1 MQVIITILCLYLVI
15 MFLVAYKWG
24 KKGTTDDNR
33 NVWWYRRNEQKGKKD
48 SLRSEIRKKVSKWRH
63 DNNGNKKKKI
73 KNKQDNDLNTKEF
86 IFVYDKMFLYAC
98 EHTAVQYA
106 NTHAAKMRIKGWR
119 NVCPTQCSTALI
131 NTALIKYI
139 Y

>member
-1 MQVIITILCLYLVI
+1 

-48 SLRSEIRKKVSKWRH
+48 SLGSEIRKKVSKWRH

>member
-1 MQVIITILCLYLVI
+1 M
-15 MFLVAYKWG
+15 
-24 KKGTTDDNR
+24 
-33 NVWWYRRNEQKGKKD
+33 
-48 SLRSEIRKKVSKWRH
+48 RSKIRKKVSKWRH
-63 DNNGNKKKKI
+63 DNNGNKKKNH

-106 NTHAAKMRIKGWR
+106 NTHAAKMRIKGRR
-119 NVCPTQCSTALI
+119 NVCPTQCSTGLI